1 MSKVFI
7 VEDDEIIAKMVAEHL
22 KSWKM
27 EVRCANGLK
36 NVTEEIKEFSPDIV
50 LMDINLPY
58 YNGFYWCAEIGK
70 ASGGASAQLR
80 HGAEISH
87 TRL

>member
-36 NVTEEIKEFSPDIV
+36 MLQRRSRNF
-50 LMDINLPY
+50 
-58 YNGFYWCAEIGK
+58 
-70 ASGGASAQLR
+70 LR
-80 HGAEISH
+80 ILS
-87 TRL
+87 

>member
-50 LMDINLPY
+50 
-58 YNGFYWCAEIGK
+58 
-70 ASGGASAQLR
+70 
-80 HGAEISH
+80 
-87 TRL
+87 